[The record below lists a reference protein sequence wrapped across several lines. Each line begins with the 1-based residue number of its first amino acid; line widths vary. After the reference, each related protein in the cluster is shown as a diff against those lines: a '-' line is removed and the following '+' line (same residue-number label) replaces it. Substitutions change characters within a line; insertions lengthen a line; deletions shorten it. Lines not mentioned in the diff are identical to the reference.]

1 MPKTFLTFRA
11 AFLFKTPSLAAERLG
26 VVPEDTTFQ
35 GTEQDD
41 GFIKTRIE
49 RISTDEGFVLMDG
62 FAQEIADRALPLHPK
77 DVDTFCALVTRAAR
91 DASTD
96 RDYLLAVAYSLTNNL
111 GAMAD
116 DSGQKVGPF
125 RFGEKEWNDAIS
137 SDALKGETLVSE
149 DRFRWFRQPIV
160 AATLAAA
167 AVKQFQA
174 AFNNRLPKFKELYFL
189 QRVGNGAL
197 DALKTPDKPCKD
209 AIPGNPAAGSY
220 AAELKAGALTVD
232 AALTDLQRNLEKAYV
247 EALKVIDR
255 QPPEIRFF
263 RGSEDDLPWMAVARE
278 QMSAGVS
285 EDAEL
290 RNTSQIKDYFTTIGA
305 SSGADTP
312 WCGAFV
318 GYCVKQCGVDAVAS
332 TVDPN
337 AVSTKFWETWGKEAT
352 KPFPIGSVVVLK
364 PATSKGHVGF
374 LAEGSTDAIT
384 CLLGG
389 NQGGHGTGPDRVG
402 IVKFPVASNQIIAVR
417 VMTVAAPGDVA
428 GAVAAGPL
436 PAGAATE
443 LAWGAKVSADFKQ
456 RVIQIC
462 NTLGANPNH
471 LMAAMAFETG
481 ETFSPSIVNPVSGA
495 TGLIQFMPP
504 TARGLGTT
512 VQALAQMTPVEQLD
526 FVLKHFLPQKG
537 RLSTLSDVYMAILL
551 PSAVGKPEDSALFS
565 KPSIEYAQNAGLDKN
580 RDGVVTKA
588 EAASLVDF
596 KLQRG
601 LGSGF
606 KG

>member
-1 MPKTFLTFRA
+1 MATYLIFKA
-11 AFLFKTPSLAAERLG
+11 AGLFKEADTNSERLG
-26 VVPEDTTFQ
+26 TVPVDTTFV
-35 GTEQDD
+35 GTPVQDI
-41 GFIKTRIE
+41 FIKALIPSVSP
-49 RISTDEGFVLMDG
+49 IEGFLVEEGHAEKLQDTP
-62 FAQEIADRALPLHPK
+62 LPLHPK
-77 DVDTFCALVTRAAR
+77 DADTFCALVTRAAR

-111 GAMAD
+111 GSMSD

-125 RFGEKEWNDAIS
+125 RFGEKEWTEAIT
-137 SDALKGETLVSE
+137 SDALKDESLTSE

-197 DALKTPDKPCKD
+197 EALKTPDKPCKD
-209 AIPGNPAAGSY
+209 AIPGAPAAGSY

-263 RGSEDDLPWMAVARE
+263 RGSEDELPWMAVARE

-290 RNTSQIKDYFTTIGA
+290 RNTSQIKNYFTTIDA
-305 SSGADTP
+305 PFAADTP

-332 TVDPN
+332 TVDRD
-337 AVSTKFWETWGKEAT
+337 AVSTRFWEKWGKEAT

-364 PATSKGHVGF
+364 PETSKGHVGF
-374 LAEGSTDAIT
+374 LAEGSTDTIT

-389 NQGGHGTGPDRVG
+389 NQGGHGTDPDRVG
-402 IVKFPVASNQIIAVR
+402 IVRFPVASNQIIAVR
-417 VMTVAAPGDVA
+417 IMAVAAPGDVA
-428 GAVAAGPL
+428 AGQL
-436 PAGAATE
+436 PAGAAGE
-443 LAWGAKVSADFKQ
+443 IAWGAKVSADFKQ
-456 RVIQIC
+456 KVIQISG
-462 NTLGANPNH
+462 TLRINPSH

-495 TGLIQFMPP
+495 TGLIQFMPR

-551 PSAVGKPEDSALFS
+551 PSAIGKAEDSALFS
-565 KPSIEYAQNAGLDKN
+565 KPSIEYEQNAGLDKN

-601 LGSGF
+601 MGSGF